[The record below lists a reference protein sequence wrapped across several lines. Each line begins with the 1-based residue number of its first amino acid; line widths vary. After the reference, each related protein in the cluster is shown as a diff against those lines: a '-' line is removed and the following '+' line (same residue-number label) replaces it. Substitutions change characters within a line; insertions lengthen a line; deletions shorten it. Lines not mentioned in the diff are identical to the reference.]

1 MKRPDAKGRKAA
13 RQAGLPPFNRKRKN
27 PPILVC
33 LAFSVGFICTLS
45 AFECFPGAAGNPQR
59 KVRGL
64 RYSKAGVFAAFLHIG
79 EPFFLLRWFMIPI
92 LTLLSATYEHA
103 RMNCC
108 FRRVCYFFIGIIF
121 QIFFLFSDALCP
133 EVSFDGISARN
144 IGAFAI
150 PVDLL
155 SGLF

>member
-1 MKRPDAKGRKAA
+1 MFSGGSGEPSAQSARASLFQGR
-13 RQAGLPPFNRKRKN
+13 R
-27 PPILVC
+27 
-33 LAFSVGFICTLS
+33 
-45 AFECFPGAAGNPQR
+45 
-59 KVRGL
+59 
-64 RYSKAGVFAAFLHIG
+64 FAAFLHIG

-103 RMNCC
+103 PDELLLPSGLL
-108 FRRVCYFFIGIIF
+108 FFIGIIF

>member
-1 MKRPDAKGRKAA
+1 MFSGGSGEPSAQSARASLFQGR
-13 RQAGLPPFNRKRKN
+13 R
-27 PPILVC
+27 
-33 LAFSVGFICTLS
+33 
-45 AFECFPGAAGNPQR
+45 
-59 KVRGL
+59 
-64 RYSKAGVFAAFLHIG
+64 FAAFLHIG

-108 FRRVCYFFIGIIF
+108 FRRVCHFFIGIIF

-155 SGLF
+155 AGLF

>member
-1 MKRPDAKGRKAA
+1 MFSGGSGEPSAQSARASLFQGR
-13 RQAGLPPFNRKRKN
+13 R
-27 PPILVC
+27 
-33 LAFSVGFICTLS
+33 
-45 AFECFPGAAGNPQR
+45 
-59 KVRGL
+59 
-64 RYSKAGVFAAFLHIG
+64 FAAFLHIG

-133 EVSFDGISARN
+133 EVFFRRYFGAKHRGICNSGGFVVRAVLIMAAKEFFDAKAK
-144 IGAFAI
+144 AFCNRA
-150 PVDLL
+150 LR
-155 SGLF
+155 G

>member
-1 MKRPDAKGRKAA
+1 MFSGGSGEPSAQSARASLFQGR
-13 RQAGLPPFNRKRKN
+13 R
-27 PPILVC
+27 
-33 LAFSVGFICTLS
+33 
-45 AFECFPGAAGNPQR
+45 
-59 KVRGL
+59 
-64 RYSKAGVFAAFLHIG
+64 FAAFLHIG

-133 EVSFDGISARN
+133 EVSFDGFSARY

>member
-1 MKRPDAKGRKAA
+1 MNMKRPDAKGRKAA

-64 RYSKAGVFAAFLHIG
+64 RYSKAGV
-79 EPFFLLRWFMIPI
+79 
-92 LTLLSATYEHA
+92 LSFKMVYDTYF
-103 RMNCC
+103 NVT
-108 FRRVCYFFIGIIF
+108 FG
-121 QIFFLFSDALCP
+121 
-133 EVSFDGISARN
+133 N
-144 IGAFAI
+144 I
-150 PVDLL
+150 
-155 SGLF
+155 